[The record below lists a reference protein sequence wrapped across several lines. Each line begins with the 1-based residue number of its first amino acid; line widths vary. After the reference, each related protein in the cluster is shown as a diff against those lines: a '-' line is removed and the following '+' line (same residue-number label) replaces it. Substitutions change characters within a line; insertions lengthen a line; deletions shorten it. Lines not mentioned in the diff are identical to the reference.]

1 MATTKVKGTTKKIKE
16 LRGEKATKIK
26 PEELGEVQSVV
37 NKINQSH
44 LELGQLESRKHGI
57 LHYIAGVQDEMTLLQ
72 NRFQDKYGTPTIN
85 IETGAITY
93 EDEQTYTQD

>member
-16 LRGEKATKIK
+16 LRGEKATKINT
-26 PEELGEVQSVV
+26 EELGEVQSVV

-72 NRFQDKYGTPTIN
+72 NRFQDKYGTQNIN
-85 IETGAITY
+85 IATGDITY
-93 EDEQTYTQD
+93 EDEQTDKKD